1 MQDLQ
6 PSAASLEHR
15 AQIAKLVSPLRRVT
29 PRVPF
34 WKLAAH
40 RIPTL
45 WTLYRGLLRHADR
58 ENVRDRV
65 RALFR
70 ENRHTTSAV
79 QATKQLSQGH
89 KWLDAFRSAKAGD
102 TKLQAILDR
111 YDRILAVRREEDRWR
126 ERIHQVFKE
135 EASARAH
142 RIHKGSFIRQSL
154 YNKLLPRVTPQP
166 EHIGG
171 MIRRRRKARERRL
184 EVKDELRG
192 WMDDLKRECRFELA
206 AVGRGHYKREGEY
219 YGNAQTGWLQP
230 LRDKLKI
237 TQDALL
243 RDIKRFRE
251 PYSPEMLRAARRARQ
266 RRVANKTRERER
278 EARGLYSELTITRMR
293 QGPPAHVLAKMT
305 PEQRKHYRIALGPSE
320 GGYAAAVKLKLGMK
334 LRKPDLSKLEG
345 GRTENQAMLRA
356 KVNDI
361 MAENE
366 RRQRSDTDEVEP

>member
-1 MQDLQ
+1 
-6 PSAASLEHR
+6 
-15 AQIAKLVSPLRRVT
+15 V
-29 PRVPF
+29 
-34 WKLAAH
+34 
-40 RIPTL
+40 
-45 WTLYRGLLRHADR
+45 
-58 ENVRDRV
+58 
-65 RALFR
+65 
-70 ENRHTTSAV
+70 
-79 QATKQLSQGH
+79 
-89 KWLDAFRSAKAGD
+89 
-102 TKLQAILDR
+102 
-111 YDRILAVRREEDRWR
+111 
-126 ERIHQVFKE
+126 
-135 EASARAH
+135 
-142 RIHKGSFIRQSL
+142 
-154 YNKLLPRVTPQP
+154 
-166 EHIGG
+166 
-171 MIRRRRKARERRL
+171 
-184 EVKDELRG
+184 
-192 WMDDLKRECRFELA
+192 
-206 AVGRGHYKREGEY
+206 
-219 YGNAQTGWLQP
+219 QP